1 MTLNF
6 HKWCTWFYLVG
17 SIYVL
22 LGCNNNE
29 TAKYEVFA
37 IAAIL
42 GVSGSAMLVTS
53 LSISASFIAE
63 NIGKENLLWNLN
75 LCGNQNC
82 DKISDVFTKI
92 DTK

>member
-1 MTLNF
+1 M
-6 HKWCTWFYLVG
+6 
-17 SIYVL
+17 

-63 NIGKENLLWNLN
+63 NIGKENLL
-75 LCGNQNC
+75 
-82 DKISDVFTKI
+82 
-92 DTK
+92 